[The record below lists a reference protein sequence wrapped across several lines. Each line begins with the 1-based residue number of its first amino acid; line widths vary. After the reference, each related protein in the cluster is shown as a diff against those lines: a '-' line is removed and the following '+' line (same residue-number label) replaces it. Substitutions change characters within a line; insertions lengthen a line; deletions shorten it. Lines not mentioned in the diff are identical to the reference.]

1 MHTPACSRHIVHNH
15 ILIVVIALYIL
26 GVTRFPIIH
35 TDCPVTVARLASAKH
50 AEKHIETQTG
60 DTPGY

>member
-1 MHTPACSRHIVHNH
+1 MHNH